1 MKGTE
6 ESGTNVPVHFYK
18 MSGHGNDFILID
30 NRDGNPPL
38 NWNAAAREWCSRR
51 TSIGADGI
59 LLIGWDSDSDFS
71 LRIFNA
77 DGSEAEMCGNG
88 ARCAAWYAVDRGIA
102 GEVMTFRTLAGEI
115 RARVEGLQAAI
126 RLTDPTLSKDAVSL
140 SLGEE
145 VLEAYSVN
153 TGVPHA
159 VIFRDDLSAMSS
171 EELHRLGRRIRFHE
185 AFAPAGTNVDFVEV
199 AGPGLIRARTYER
212 GVEGE
217 TLACGTGAAA
227 SAVASVAQGKID
239 GPPVAVDMPG
249 GRLFI
254 DFTGKGEQINDL
266 WLKGDVK
273 PLFRGEILPLKG

>member
-6 ESGTNVPVHFYK
+6 ASVTNVPVRFYK

-38 NWNAAAREWCSRR
+38 NWNAAAREWCRRR
-51 TSIGADGI
+51 TSVGADGI

-102 GEVMTFRTLAGEI
+102 GETMTFQTMAGTI

-126 RLTDPTLSKDAVSL
+126 RLTDPTVSKDAISL

-145 VLEAYSVN
+145 VLEIRSVN

-159 VIFRDDLSAMSS
+159 VIFRDALSAMSS
-171 EELHRLGRRIRFHE
+171 EELNRLGRSVRFHE
-185 AFAPAGTNVDFVEV
+185 AFAPAGTNVDFVEI
-199 AGPGLIRARTYER
+199 AGSDRIRVRTYER

-227 SAVASVAQGKID
+227 SAVASVMQGKTD
-239 GPPVAVDMPG
+239 GSPVAVDMPG

-254 DFTGKGEQINDL
+254 DFIGDGEHFSDL
-266 WLKGDVK
+266 WLRGDVK
-273 PLFRGEILPLKG
+273 PLFRGELLPLKG